1 MSPKL
6 PPNME
11 NGILVDSSV
20 FIRLLRR
27 DLDPLVA
34 FATEFV
40 GRDLVTCGI
49 VRIEVVRGIK
59 DLRVRAQVEGM
70 LSLCR
75 NIPTDAAIYDAATDL
90 AWSLDRSGQ
99 VIPATDILIA
109 VSALH
114 VGASVL
120 TLDQHFSVVPRLS
133 MAKVPESWL

>member
-1 MSPKL
+1 MPTT
-6 PPNME
+6 NARYDE
-11 NGILVDSSV
+11 
-20 FIRLLRR
+20 
-27 DLDPLVA
+27 
-34 FATEFV
+34 ATE
-40 GRDLVTCGI
+40 
-49 VRIEVVRGIK
+49 
-59 DLRVRAQVEGM
+59 
-70 LSLCR
+70 
-75 NIPTDAAIYDAATDL
+75 L